1 MMQKSTTFT
10 TIFSVKKCYFLYDF
24 SCKKVSK
31 KNMDVILKKLKM
43 FLHHVQCEEFW
54 RHELFRNLIAN
65 LYNTIKY
72 SFHKLLLLIS

>member
-1 MMQKSTTFT
+1 
-10 TIFSVKKCYFLYDF
+10 
-24 SCKKVSK
+24 
-31 KNMDVILKKLKM
+31 MDVILKKLKM